1 MGRGGSAEVAV
12 DATDVLKPRTD
23 SREYRCVV
31 LGNALQALIISD
43 PETDKAAASMVVNVG
58 SFSDPEGLEGLA
70 HFLEHML
77 FFSSEKYPDEDS
89 YSKYLTE
96 HGGHSNAFTAAEH
109 TNYHFDVSADYLEEA
124 LDRFAQFFIC
134 PLLSADATSREIN
147 AVDSENSKNLTM
159 DMWRMNQLTKM
170 VSSKDHPF
178 HKFGTGNLETLDIGP
193 KKRGVDTRDELVKF
207 YTANYSSNL
216 MRLVVYGRESVDELT
231 DLVHNKFSS
240 IKNTGRKAEK
250 FTGQPCLPEHLQ
262 IIVKAVPVREGHNLE
277 MMFPITPEI
286 QNYMAAPSRYLGH
299 LIGHEADGSLFALLK
314 KLGWANSL
322 SAGEIDSSL
331 EYGFFMIAVE
341 LTDIGQEHMEEVV
354 SLTFQYI
361 RVLQEQGVAEW
372 MFEEVRAVCEM
383 KFHFQDKRPPIS
395 YVTDLAG
402 NMLLYPPRDWLA
414 GSSLPRRFDAEAIA
428 GLIEQL
434 KPERVRIFWYSKQF
448 EGKTSE
454 REPWY
459 GTDYIIERIE
469 DNLVQ
474 EWSKT
479 PTNEKLHLPMSNVFI
494 PTDFTLRD
502 PEPKEE
508 HPFILRKTGMSRLWY
523 KPDTKFRT
531 PKACIQIQFNCPE
544 SFYSPEASV
553 LTRIFTKLLVDYL
566 NEYAYYAQV
575 AGLNYSI
582 VTTGTGF
589 QVSVS
594 GYHHKLITLVEK
606 IIDKVVNFEVEEER
620 FSVIKEKVMKDFLNF
635 RFQQPYQQVMYN
647 CSMLLEHKRW
657 HINEFIEVLPSLEA
671 RDLTAFFPRIL
682 SRVFFE
688 CFIAGN
694 LTSNEAE
701 GLVELIE
708 NILSDGPLVKAKP
721 PFQSQHSEQRIVK
734 LRPGADWYY
743 PIAGTNPQDDNSA
756 LQTYFQVGQDN
767 THMNVLL
774 ELFVL
779 AAKRE
784 VFHQLRTV
792 EQLGYVVFLMSKNDF
807 GVRGTHF
814 IIQSTAKDPR
824 GLEERVEVFL
834 EQFEK
839 DLQKMSDEDFKK
851 NVDTLVEIKLEKH
864 KNLWEESRFYW
875 GEIEDG
881 TLTFDRPQ
889 VEVEALKKVN
899 KEELLDFVAQNI
911 ARNSPNRRKLSI
923 QVYGGQHLAEFKAA
937 MGEALQEDDPK
948 PAPVEDAAQGDDAV
962 RDNKALPRAAAD
974 RIDNVYTFK
983 RSQELY
989 ESLRGGKHPAYA

>member
-1 MGRGGSAEVAV
+1 MGRGGSAEVVV

-23 SREYRCVV
+23 KRDYRCVG

-58 SFSDPEGLEGLA
+58 SFSDPKGLEGLA

-124 LDRFAQFFIC
+124 LDRFSQFFIC
-134 PLLSADATSREIN
+134 PLLSAEATSREIN

-193 KKRGVDTRDELVKF
+193 KSRGVDTLDELVKF
-207 YTANYSSNL
+207 YKANYSANL
-216 MRLVVYGRESVDELT
+216 MRLVVYGRESVDDLT
-231 DLVHNKFSS
+231 DLVHSKFSR

-262 IIVKAVPVREGHNLE
+262 IIVKAVPVREGHSLE

-331 EYGFFMIAVE
+331 EYGFFMIAIE
-341 LTDIGQEHMEEVV
+341 LTDIGQDHMEEVV

-361 RVLQEQGVAEW
+361 RVLQQQGVAEW

-414 GSSLPRRFDAEAIA
+414 GSSLPRQFDAEAIS

-434 KPERVRIFWYSKQF
+434 KPERVRIFWYSKRF
-448 EGKTSE
+448 EGKTSQK
-454 REPWY
+454 EPWY

-469 DNLVQ
+469 ENLVQ
-474 EWSKT
+474 EWSKAT
-479 PTNEKLHLPMSNVFI
+479 THEKLHLPSANVFI
-494 PTDFTLRD
+494 PTDFSLRD
-502 PEPKEE
+502 PEPKVD
-508 HPFILRKTGMSRLWY
+508 HPFILRKTKMSRLWF

-531 PKACIQIQFNCPE
+531 PKACIQMQFNCPE
-544 SFYSPEASV
+544 SHYSPEASI
-553 LTRIFTKLLVDYL
+553 LTRVFTKLLVDYL

-606 IIDKVVNFEVEEER
+606 ICDKIVNFEVEEER
-620 FSVIKEKVMKDFLNF
+620 FSVIKEKVMKDCMNL

-671 RDLTAFFPRIL
+671 RDLSAFFPRVL

-694 LTSNEAE
+694 LTSTEAE
-701 GLVELIE
+701 SLVEQIE
-708 NILSDGPLVKAKP
+708 NTLADGPLVKARP
-721 PFQSQHSEQRIVK
+721 PFRSQHIEQRIVK
-734 LRPGADWYY
+734 LGPGADWYY

-767 THMNVLL
+767 THINVLL

-792 EQLGYVVFLMSKNDF
+792 EQLGYVVFLMSKNDY
-807 GVRGTHF
+807 GVRGAHF
-814 IIQSTAKDPR
+814 IIQSTTKDPR

-881 TLTFDRPQ
+881 TLTFNRPQ
-889 VEVEALKKVN
+889 VEVAALRKVN

-911 ARNSPNRRKLSI
+911 SRKSPNRRKLSI
-923 QVYGGQHLAEFKAA
+923 QVYGGQHVAELEIAKGEAPQETTNGTIPEDTVRGDGLAEDGKSAPKAA
-937 MGEALQEDDPK
+937 A
-948 PAPVEDAAQGDDAV
+948 
-962 RDNKALPRAAAD
+962 N
-974 RIDNVYTFK
+974 RIDNIYTFK
-983 RSQELY
+983 RSQQLH
-989 ESLRGGKHPAYA
+989 ESLRGGKHAAYA

>member
-1 MGRGGSAEVAV
+1 MGRGGSAEVVV
-12 DATDVLKPRTD
+12 DDTDVLKPRTD
-23 SREYRCVV
+23 TREYRCVG

-43 PETDKAAASMVVNVG
+43 PDTDKAAASMVVNVG

-77 FFSSEKYPDEDS
+77 FFSSEKYPEEDS

-109 TNYHFDVSADYLEEA
+109 TNFHFDVSADYLEEA

-178 HKFGTGNLETLDIGP
+178 HKFGTGNLDTLDIGP

-231 DLVHNKFSS
+231 DLVHKKFSS

-250 FTGQPCLPEHLQ
+250 FSGEPCLPEHLQ
-262 IIVKAVPVREGHNLE
+262 ITVKAVPVREGHNLE

-286 QNYMAAPSRYLGH
+286 QNYIAAPSRYLGH

-361 RVLQEQGVAEW
+361 RVLQQQGVAEW

-383 KFHFQDKRPPIS
+383 KFHFQDKRPPIN

-414 GSSLPRRFDAEAIA
+414 GSSLPRRFDAEAVA
-428 GLIEQL
+428 GLIGQL
-434 KPERVRIFWYSKQF
+434 TPERVRIFWYSKQF

-474 EWSKT
+474 EWSQA
-479 PTNEKLHLPMSNVFI
+479 PTNEKLHLPMPNVFI

-502 PEPKEE
+502 PEPKGD
-508 HPFILRKTGMSRLWY
+508 HPFILRKTHMSRLWF
-523 KPDTKFRT
+523 KPDTKFHT
-531 PKACIQIQFNCPE
+531 PKACIQMQFNCPE
-544 SFYSPEASV
+544 SHFSPEASV

-620 FSVIKEKVMKDFLNF
+620 FSVIKEKVMKDYLNF

-694 LTSNEAE
+694 LTSSEAE
-701 GLVELIE
+701 GLVEQIE
-708 NILSDGPLVKAKP
+708 NTLSDGPLVKAKP
-721 PFQSQHSEQRIVK
+721 PFQSQHSEQRILK

-792 EQLGYVVFLMSKNDF
+792 EQLGYVVFLMSKNDY

-889 VEVEALKKVN
+889 VEVAALKKVS

-923 QVYGGQHLAEFKAA
+923 QVYGGQHLVELKSA
-937 MGEALQEDDPK
+937 MGEPLQDDDPK
-948 PAPVEDAAQGDDAV
+948 PAAVEVATQGDGAILDS
-962 RDNKALPRAAAD
+962 KALPRAAAD
-974 RIDNVYTFK
+974 RIDNIYTFK
-983 RSQELY
+983 RSQELH
-989 ESLRGGKHPAYA
+989 ESLRGGKHPAFA

>member
-1 MGRGGSAEVAV
+1 MGRGGSAEVVA
-12 DATDVLKPRTD
+12 DAADVLKPRTD
-23 SREYRCVV
+23 KRDYKCVV
-31 LGNALQALIISD
+31 LENELQALIISD
-43 PETDKAAASMVVNVG
+43 PDTDKAAASMVVNVG
-58 SFSDPEGLEGLA
+58 SFSDSEGLEGLA

-77 FFSSEKYPDEDS
+77 FFSSEKYPEEDS

-109 TNYHFDVSADYLEEA
+109 TNYHFDISADYLEEA

-147 AVDSENSKNLTM
+147 AVHSENSKNLTM

-193 KKRGVDTRDELVKF
+193 KSRGIDTRDELVKF
-207 YTANYSSNL
+207 YKTHYSANL
-216 MRLVVYGRESVDELT
+216 MRLVVYGRDSVDELAN
-231 DLVHNKFSS
+231 LVHNKFNL
-240 IKNTGRKAEK
+240 IKNTGKKAEK
-250 FTGQPCLPEHLQ
+250 FSGQPCLPEHMQ

-277 MMFPITPEI
+277 MMFPIIPEI
-286 QNYMAAPSRYLGH
+286 QNYISAPSRYLGH
-299 LIGHEADGSLFALLK
+299 LIGHEAEGSLFALLK
-314 KLGWANSL
+314 KLGWANAL

-341 LTDIGQEHMEEVV
+341 LTDIGQEHMEEVA

-361 RVLQEQGVAEW
+361 RVLQQEGVAEW

-383 KFHFQDKRPPIS
+383 KFQFQDKRPPIS

-402 NMLLYPPRDWLA
+402 NMLLYPSRDWVA
-414 GSSLPRRFDAEAIA
+414 GSSLPRRFDAEIFS

-454 REPWY
+454 KELWY

-469 DNLVQ
+469 DKLVQ
-474 EWSKT
+474 EWST
-479 PTNEKLHLPMSNVFI
+479 ARTHEKLHLPKPNVFI
-494 PTDFTLRD
+494 PTDFVLRD
-502 PEPKEE
+502 PEPKVD
-508 HPFILRKTGMSRLWY
+508 HPFILRKTKMSRLWF

-531 PKACIQIQFNCPE
+531 PKACIQMQFNCPE
-544 SFYSPEASV
+544 SHYSPEASV

-575 AGLNYSI
+575 AGLNYGI
-582 VTTGTGF
+582 VTTATGF
-589 QVSVS
+589 QVSAS
-594 GYHHKLITLVEK
+594 GYHHKLIALVEK

-620 FSVIKEKVMKDFLNF
+620 FSVIKEKVMKDYLNF

-647 CSMLLEHKRW
+647 CSILLEHKRW

-671 RDLTAFFPRIL
+671 RDLIAFYPRIL
-682 SRVFFE
+682 SRIFLE

-694 LTSNEAE
+694 LTCTEAE
-701 GLVELIE
+701 GLVEQIE
-708 NILSDGPLVKAKP
+708 NSLADGPLIK
-721 PFQSQHSEQRIVK
+721 
-734 LRPGADWYY
+734 
-743 PIAGTNPQDDNSA
+743 
-756 LQTYFQVGQDN
+756 TYFQIGQDN
-767 THMNVLL
+767 THMNALL

-792 EQLGYVVFLMSKNDF
+792 EQLGYVVSLMSKNDF
-807 GVRGTHF
+807 GVRGAHF

-834 EQFEK
+834 EQFEN

-851 NVDTLVEIKLEKH
+851 NVYTLIQIKLEKH
-864 KNLWEESRFYW
+864 KNLWEESRFFW

-889 VEVEALKKVN
+889 VEVAALKMVN
-899 KEELLDFVAQNI
+899 KEDLLSFVAQNI
-911 ARNSPNRRKLSI
+911 ARDSPNRRKLSI

-937 MGEALQEDDPK
+937 KSEAPGEK
-948 PAPVEDAAQGDDAV
+948 TSKVTSEDAAEGVGDVVDG
-962 RDNKALPRAAAD
+962 KFSPRAAAD
-974 RIDNVYTFK
+974 RIDNIYTFK
-983 RSQELY
+983 RSQQLH
-989 ESLRGGKHPAYA
+989 ESSRGGKHTAYA

>member
-1 MGRGGSAEVAV
+1 MGRGASAEVLLD
-12 DATDVLKPRTD
+12 DAADVVLKPRTD
-23 SREYRCVV
+23 RRDYKCVV

-43 PETDKAAASMVVNVG
+43 PDTDKAAASMVVNVG
-58 SFSDPEGLEGLA
+58 SFSDPKGLEGLA

-77 FFSSEKYPDEDS
+77 FFSSEKYPEEDS

-193 KKRGVDTRDELVKF
+193 KSRGVDTRDELVKF
-207 YTANYSSNL
+207 YEANYSANL
-216 MRLVVYGRESVDELT
+216 MRLVVYGRESVDELQT
-231 DLVHNKFSS
+231 LVHDKFSS
-240 IKNTGRKAEK
+240 INNTGRKAEK

-262 IIVKAVPVREGHNLE
+262 IVVKAVPVREGHNLE

-286 QNYMAAPSRYLGH
+286 QNYTAAPSRYLGH

-354 SLTFQYI
+354 NLTFQYV
-361 RVLQEQGVAEW
+361 RVLQQQGVSEW

-402 NMLLYPPRDWLA
+402 NMLLYPSRDWLA
-414 GSSLPRRFDAEAIA
+414 GSSLPRHFDAEAIA
-428 GLIEQL
+428 GLIDQL

-448 EGKTSE
+448 EGKTSQ

-459 GTDYIIERIE
+459 GTDYIIERI
-469 DNLVQ
+469 DDSLVE
-474 EWSKT
+474 EWLKA
-479 PTNEKLHLPMSNVFI
+479 PINEKLHLPLPNVFI

-502 PEPKEE
+502 PEPKVE
-508 HPFILRKTGMSRLWY
+508 HPLILRKSEMSRLWF

-531 PKACIQIQFNCPE
+531 PKGCIQIQFNCPE
-544 SFYSPEASV
+544 SYYSPEASV

-594 GYHHKLITLVEK
+594 GYHHKLITLLEK

-620 FSVIKEKVMKDFLNF
+620 FSVIKEKVMKDYLNF

-657 HINEFIEVLPSLEA
+657 HINEFIEVLPSLEG

-682 SRVFFE
+682 SRIFFE
-688 CFIAGN
+688 CFIGGN
-694 LTSNEAE
+694 LTANEAE
-701 GLVELIE
+701 GLVEQIE
-708 NILSDGPLVKAKP
+708 KTLSDGPLVKARP
-721 PFQSQHSEQRIVK
+721 PFQSQHTEQRIVK
-734 LRPGADWYY
+734 LEPGADWYY
-743 PIAGTNPQDDNSA
+743 PIAGTNPQDENSA

-767 THMNVLL
+767 THTNVLL

-792 EQLGYVVFLMSKNDF
+792 EQLGYVVFLMSKNDY

-839 DLQKMSDEDFKK
+839 DLKKMSDEDFKK
-851 NVDTLVEIKLEKH
+851 NVDTLIEIKLEKH

-881 TLTFDRPQ
+881 TLTFDRAQ
-889 VEVEALKKVN
+889 VEVAALKKVS
-899 KEELLDFVAQNI
+899 KEDLLHFVAQNI
-911 ARNSPNRRKLSI
+911 ARSSPIRRKLSI
-923 QVYGGQHLAEFKAA
+923 QVYGGQHIPEFKAA
-937 MGEALQEDDPK
+937 KGEVSQEKKLNGTHDAPENA
-948 PAPVEDAAQGDDAV
+948 APVLDGKLAT
-962 RDNKALPRAAAD
+962 RAAAD
-974 RIDNVYTFK
+974 RIDNIYTFK
-983 RSQELY
+983 RSQQLH
-989 ESLRGGKHPAYA
+989 ESLRGGRNVAYA